1 MEKYP
6 INWGP
11 SPFFWVR
18 PHFFGAIFFTCT
30 ATISRKI
37 RGLVIRFCGWRSCA
51 CIVFNS
57 IAPTMPNWLLP
68 EYIADVLPSEARKIE
83 ELRRLMLDNFRLYGY
98 ELVMPPMLEYV
109 ESLLTGA
116 GADTDLRTFK
126 LVDQISGRMLGLRA
140 DMTTQV
146 ARIDAHLLNRATVTR
161 LCYAG
166 SVLHTRPSGLHSTR
180 EPFQIGAE
188 IYGHAGLEADA
199 EIQELALGSLALA
212 GFSDV
217 RLDLTHVGVLRAILA
232 QDPAATKDYEAI
244 VTLLRGKDVPGL
256 QQQTAKYNE
265 TTRAALLAL
274 PNLYGDVE
282 VLKRAREVLP
292 ALPGITHALAE
303 LAALAASAIGRA
315 DVAIDLADLRGYQYE
330 SGAMFALYVP
340 GLPNAV
346 ARGGRYDHVGE
357 AFGRARPATGFSLD
371 LRELA
376 RLLPT
381 AERKHSIRAPWG
393 NAPELKE
400 KIAELRKSGEVVI
413 QSLPGHNDEQDEFEC
428 DRALVLDESGSNWIL
443 KNLG

>member
-1 MEKYP
+1 
-6 INWGP
+6 
-11 SPFFWVR
+11 
-18 PHFFGAIFFTCT
+18 
-30 ATISRKI
+30 
-37 RGLVIRFCGWRSCA
+37 
-51 CIVFNS
+51 
-57 IAPTMPNWLLP
+57 MPNWLLP
-68 EYIADVLPSEARKIE
+68 ENIADVLPSEARKIE

-98 ELVMPPMLEYV
+98 EMVMPPLLEYL

-116 GADTDLRTFK
+116 GADIDLRTFK
-126 LVDQISGRMLGLRA
+126 LVDPISGRLLGLRP

-146 ARIDAHLLNRATVTR
+146 ARIDAHLLNRASVTR

-166 SVLHTRPSGLHSTR
+166 NVLHTHPSGLHATR
-180 EPFQIGAE
+180 EPLQIGAE
-188 IYGHAGLEADA
+188 MYGHAGLEADA
-199 EIQELALGSLALA
+199 EIQELALSTLALA
-212 GFSDV
+212 GFDQV
-217 RLDLTHVGVLRAILA
+217 RLDLTHVGVLRAIIEHDGAAAKDEAALYLA
-232 QDPAATKDYEAI
+232 
-244 VTLLRGKDVPGL
+244 LRAKDVSDL
-256 QQQTAKYNE
+256 KARTARYAPA
-265 TTRAALLAL
+265 TRDALLAL
-274 PNLYGDVE
+274 PNLYGDID
-282 VLKRAREVLP
+282 VLKKAREVLP
-292 ALPGITHALAE
+292 DLPGIAKALAE
-303 LAALAASAIGRA
+303 LAALAASALGRA
-315 DVAIDLADLRGYQYE
+315 EVAIDLADLRGYQYE

-413 QSLPGHNDEQDEFEC
+413 QSMPGHSNELDEFEC
-428 DRALVLDESGSNWIL
+428 DRALVLDDNSSQWIL

>member
-1 MEKYP
+1 
-6 INWGP
+6 
-11 SPFFWVR
+11 
-18 PHFFGAIFFTCT
+18 
-30 ATISRKI
+30 
-37 RGLVIRFCGWRSCA
+37 
-51 CIVFNS
+51 
-57 IAPTMPNWLLP
+57 MPNWLLP
-68 EYIADVLPSEARKIE
+68 ENIADVLPSEARKIE

-98 ELVMPPMLEYV
+98 ELVMPPLLEYL

-116 GADTDLRTFK
+116 GTDIDLRTFK
-126 LVDQISGRMLGLRA
+126 LVDPISGRLLGLRP

-146 ARIDAHLLNRATVTR
+146 ARIDAHLLNRASVTR

-166 SVLHTRPSGLHSTR
+166 NVLHTHPSGLHATR
-180 EPFQIGAE
+180 EPLQIGAE

-199 EIQELALGSLALA
+199 EIQELALSTLALA
-212 GFSDV
+212 GFPQV
-217 RLDLTHVGVLRAILA
+217 RLDLTHVGVLRAIIEQDAAAAKDEAALYLA
-232 QDPAATKDYEAI
+232 
-244 VTLLRGKDVPGL
+244 LRAKDVSDLKALTANYAP
-256 QQQTAKYNE
+256 QT
-265 TTRAALLAL
+265 RDALLAL
-274 PNLYGDVE
+274 TNLYGDID
-282 VLKRAREVLP
+282 VLSKAREVLP
-292 ALPGITHALAE
+292 DLPGIAKALAE

-315 DVAIDLADLRGYQYE
+315 EVAIDLADLRGYQYE

-413 QSLPGHNDEQDEFEC
+413 QSMPGHSNELDEFEC
-428 DRALVLDESGSNWIL
+428 DRALVLDDNSSQWIL

>member
-1 MEKYP
+1 
-6 INWGP
+6 
-11 SPFFWVR
+11 
-18 PHFFGAIFFTCT
+18 
-30 ATISRKI
+30 
-37 RGLVIRFCGWRSCA
+37 
-51 CIVFNS
+51 
-57 IAPTMPNWLLP
+57 MPNWLLP
-68 EYIADVLPSEARKIE
+68 EHIADVLPSEARKIE
-83 ELRRLMLDNFRLYGY
+83 ELRRLMLDNFRRYGY
-98 ELVMPPMLEYV
+98 ELVMPPLLEYV
-109 ESLLTGA
+109 ESLMTGA
-116 GADTDLRTFK
+116 GQDVELRTFK

-146 ARIDAHLLNRATVTR
+146 ARIDAHLLNRHSVTR

-166 SVLHTRPSGLHSTR
+166 SVLHTRPSGLHTTR
-180 EPFQIGAE
+180 EPLQIGAE

-199 EIQELALGSLALA
+199 EIQELALASLALA
-212 GFSDV
+212 NFTDV
-217 RLDLTHVGVLRAILA
+217 RLDLSHVGVLRAIIA
-232 QDPAATKDYEAI
+232 ECPQASKDEAALSA
-244 VTLLRGKDVPGL
+244 LLRGKDVPGL
-256 QQQTAKYNE
+256 EVLTANYSPVV
-265 TTRAALLAL
+265 RDALRAL
-274 PNLYGDVE
+274 PNLYGDVD

-292 ALPGITHALAE
+292 DVPGVAKALAE
-303 LAALAASAIGRA
+303 LAALAGSAIGRA
-315 DVAIDLADLRGYQYE
+315 EVAIDLADLRGYQYE

-357 AFGRARPATGFSLD
+357 AFGRARPATGFSMD

-413 QSLPGHNDEQDEFEC
+413 QSLPGHSEEQDEFEC
-428 DRALVLDESGSNWIL
+428 DRALVLDDSGSNWIL

>member
-1 MEKYP
+1 
-6 INWGP
+6 
-11 SPFFWVR
+11 
-18 PHFFGAIFFTCT
+18 
-30 ATISRKI
+30 
-37 RGLVIRFCGWRSCA
+37 
-51 CIVFNS
+51 
-57 IAPTMPNWLLP
+57 MPNWLLP

-98 ELVMPPMLEYV
+98 ELVMPPLLEYV
-109 ESLLTGA
+109 ESLMTGA

-166 SVLHTRPSGLHSTR
+166 SVLHTRPSGLHATR

-199 EIQELALGSLALA
+199 EIQELALASLSLA
-212 GFSDV
+212 GFTDM
-217 RLDLTHVGVLRAILA
+217 RLDLTHVGVLHAILE
-232 QDPAATKDYEAI
+232 QDPAAKKDYDAI
-244 VTLLRGKDVPGL
+244 VALLRGKDVPGL
-256 QQQTAKYNE
+256 QQQCAKYSD
-265 TTRAALLAL
+265 TTRATLLAL

-315 DVAIDLADLRGYQYE
+315 EVAIDLADLRGYQYE